1 MADTEHDDRAGAIP
15 AASRI
20 DIRER
25 AAWLGGHVIPHE
37 PALRNWLRRRP
48 VEGLDVDDIVQEVYA
63 RLVALHS
70 VDHIDNPKTY
80 AFQVASSVMINHI
93 RRLKVVAI
101 DSVASFEHLDAAD
114 DGASP
119 EQVVADRDE
128 LRRLEA
134 LLASLPPRVAEVF
147 RLRRIE
153 GFSQRDVAQRLGL
166 AESTVEKHMARG
178 AVLVAER
185 FKTGGIP
192 PPPASKSVIRRFF
205 PK

>member
-1 MADTEHDDRAGAIP
+1 VADTEHDDKAKIAE
-15 AASRI
+15 AASQV

-25 AAWLGGHVIPHE
+25 AAWLGRHVIPHE

-63 RLVALHS
+63 RLVALFS
-70 VDHIDNPKTY
+70 VDHVDNPKTY

-93 RRLKVVAI
+93 RHRKVVSI
-101 DSVASFEHLDAAD
+101 DSVANFEHLDVAD
-114 DGASP
+114 DAASP
-119 EQVVADRDE
+119 ERVVANRDE
-128 LRRLEA
+128 LRRLDL
-134 LLASLPPRVAEVF
+134 LLASLPARVAQVF

-153 GFSQRDVAQRLGL
+153 GLSQREVAQRLGI

-178 AVLVAER
+178 ALVVSER

-192 PPPASKSVIRRFF
+192 QPPASKSMIQRLFR
-205 PK
+205 